1 MNGRRRA
8 AISNNTHLENVRLS
22 NGALN
27 DTKMSFLFRGLTS
40 SNAIKYKQLYSNE
53 LRIEG
58 VRSMVPSLTNS
69 NNLKLLDLDGNN
81 IQSGGFDVIFG
92 NCVIAQLKI
101 CTVQ

>member
-1 MNGRRRA
+1 M
-8 AISNNTHLENVRLS
+8 
-22 NGALN
+22 
-27 DTKMSFLFRGLTS
+27 
-40 SNAIKYKQLYSNE
+40 QLYSNE

-58 VRSMVPSLTNS
+58 VRSMVPFLTNS